1 MKKALIAVATLAGLL
16 IVAVLAAPFLVPAEK
31 IKAQAVEQVKAATGR
46 DLIIDGKLSVSV
58 FPSLAVRLGGV
69 SLSNPPG
76 FKAKD
81 LVRLDGVDIKVKL
94 LPLLSGDLEVDS
106 FVLDHPVINLEVDAQ
121 GHADWEFAAPAS
133 PTPPTKPAAKPPET
147 KAAETKAGGAVPL
160 TDLKLGDI
168 RISGGKLV
176 YADAKAGTSDTVDA
190 IDLQLSLPGFG
201 QPLAVK
207 GGLTLHGQPMTMSI
221 AGRLT
226 AEHGRYALAQAALQ
240 FNAIKATG
248 DFSVDVGNAKP
259 AIKATLDVDMLDLNP
274 YLPPDSTEAKPA
286 ATTGAGAGAGGKQD
300 WSDDPID
307 ASGLKAVEAD
317 LTLKTGGL
325 KVRKLEVGK
334 SRLDVALHG
343 GKLTVDLAEMD
354 LYKGQGKGRLAID
367 GAQPGVGLDATFA
380 LKGLQAQP
388 FLAAAAGF
396 ERLEGT
402 GNVDLQVAGRGHS
415 QRQIVSALGG
425 KGAVSFT
432 NGAIRGINLASM
444 LRNVTTAFTD
454 NGGDQKTDFAELG
467 GTFTIASGIV
477 SNQDL
482 ALMAPLIRVG
492 GAGTVDLPKRTLNYR
507 VEPKVAATTQGQGGQ
522 KDVGGLS
529 VPVIIEGPWSNLS
542 YRPDLAGMAGNVGQ
556 AAKGLVEKAL
566 PGGASGLPIN
576 PGALFG
582 K

>member
-1 MKKALIAVATLAGLL
+1 
-16 IVAVLAAPFLVPAEK
+16 
-31 IKAQAVEQVKAATGR
+31 
-46 DLIIDGKLSVSV
+46 
-58 FPSLAVRLGGV
+58 
-69 SLSNPPG
+69 
-76 FKAKD
+76 
-81 LVRLDGVDIKVKL
+81 
-94 LPLLSGDLEVDS
+94 
-106 FVLDHPVINLEVDAQ
+106 
-121 GHADWEFAAPAS
+121 
-133 PTPPTKPAAKPPET
+133 
-147 KAAETKAGGAVPL
+147 
-160 TDLKLGDI
+160 
-168 RISGGKLV
+168 
-176 YADAKAGTSDTVDA
+176 
-190 IDLQLSLPGFG
+190 
-201 QPLAVK
+201 
-207 GGLTLHGQPMTMSI
+207 MTMSI

-286 ATTGAGAGAGGKQD
+286 AATGAGAGAGGKQD

-402 GNVDLQVAGRGHS
+402 GNIDLQVAGRGHS